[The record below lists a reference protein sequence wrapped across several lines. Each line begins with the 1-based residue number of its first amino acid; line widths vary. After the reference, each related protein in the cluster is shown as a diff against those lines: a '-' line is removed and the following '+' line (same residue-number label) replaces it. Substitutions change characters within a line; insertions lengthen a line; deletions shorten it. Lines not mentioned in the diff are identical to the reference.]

1 MSRERSPLDSD
12 ARLVRAAARRVGIW
26 IAVTVSALV
35 IGVLIAAFLIVFSQI
50 PPDHLFSP
58 GGQETTIDVE
68 GVDIVIG
75 AFIVGIVAIILAG
88 TIALF
93 ATRRAVAP
101 LIDALQRQRRF
112 VADASHELR
121 TPLAILDARL
131 QVLQRTSGPT
141 DPNADII
148 TELRDDSRNLNAV
161 ITDLLSSIDTTPVD
175 VDAPASVNDTMAS
188 AASAMTLI
196 ARERDIEIDA
206 TPASTDVA
214 VQIPEASLRRSL
226 IALLDN
232 AVKHSPPGVVEL
244 SARADRR
251 SVTITVVDH
260 GPGIQGIDPHR
271 IFDRFARSSD
281 AVDGGG
287 NARTG
292 FGLGLALVHDT
303 ITRHGG
309 TIGVTSTSPDG
320 TTLTVELPR
329 TRNPYHA
336 TSARAE

>member
-1 MSRERSPLDSD
+1 MNRARADLDAD
-12 ARLVRAAARRVGIW
+12 TRLVRAAARRVGIW
-26 IAVTVSALV
+26 IAITVSALV

-58 GGQETTIDVE
+58 GGQETTVDIE

-75 AFIVGIVAIILAG
+75 AVTVGIIAIVFAA

-93 ATRRAVAP
+93 ATRRAVTP
-101 LIDALQRQRRF
+101 LIDALRRQRRF

-131 QVLQRTSGPT
+131 QVLQRASGPN
-141 DPNADII
+141 DPNAEII

-161 ITDLLSSIDTTPVD
+161 VTDLLDSIDITPVD
-175 VDAPASVNDTMAS
+175 ADPTASINDTMAS
-188 AASAMTLI
+188 AASAMTTI
-196 ARERDIEIDA
+196 ARRHGVEIVVTTA
-206 TPASTDVA
+206 APDVA
-214 VQIPEASLRRSL
+214 VEIPEARLRRSL

-232 AVKHSPPGVVEL
+232 AIKHSPPGIVEL
-244 SARADRR
+244 DARADRR
-251 SVTITVVDH
+251 TVSITVTDH

-287 NARTG
+287 TARTG
-292 FGLGLALVHDT
+292 FGIGLALVHDT

-309 TIGVTSTSPDG
+309 TIAVRSTSPEG
-320 TTLTVELPR
+320 TALTFTVPQSNGR
-329 TRNPYHA
+329 IDR
-336 TSARAE
+336 R

>member
-1 MSRERSPLDSD
+1 MNRERSPLDSD

-26 IAVTVSALV
+26 IAITVSALV

-58 GGQETTIDVE
+58 GGQETTVDIE

-75 AFIVGIVAIILAG
+75 AVIVGVVAIVFAG

-93 ATRRAVAP
+93 ATRRAVTP

-131 QVLQRTSGPT
+131 QVLQRASAPN
-141 DPNADII
+141 DPNADLI

-161 ITDLLSSIDTTPVD
+161 VTDLLDSIDITPID
-175 VDAPASVNDTMAS
+175 IHPTASVNDTMAS
-188 AASAMTLI
+188 AASAMTMI
-196 ARERDIEIDA
+196 AQQHGIEIVTTA
-206 TPASTDVA
+206 TSPDVS
-214 VQIPEASLRRSL
+214 VEIPEASLRRSL

-232 AVKHSPPGVVEL
+232 AVKHSPPGIVEL
-244 SARADRR
+244 NARANRR
-251 SVTITVVDH
+251 TVAITVIDH

-292 FGLGLALVHDT
+292 FGIGLALVQDT

-309 TIGVTSTSPDG
+309 KIAVTSTSPNG
-320 TTLTVELPR
+320 TALTLTVR
-329 TRNPYHA
+329 R
-336 TSARAE
+336 

>member
-12 ARLVRAAARRVGIW
+12 ARLVRVAARRVGIW
-26 IAVTVSALV
+26 IAITVSALV

-58 GGQETTIDVE
+58 GGQETTVDIE

-75 AFIVGIVAIILAG
+75 AVIVGVVAIVFAG

-93 ATRRAVAP
+93 ATRRAVTP

-131 QVLQRTSGPT
+131 QVLQRASDPN
-141 DPNADII
+141 DPNAAII
-148 TELRDDSRNLNAV
+148 TELREDSRNLNAV
-161 ITDLLSSIDTTPVD
+161 VTDLLDSIDITPVD
-175 VDAPASVNDTMAS
+175 ADPTASVNDTMAS
-188 AASAMTLI
+188 AASAMTMI
-196 ARERDIEIDA
+196 AQQHGIEIVTTA
-206 TPASTDVA
+206 TSPDVS
-214 VQIPEASLRRSL
+214 VEIPEASLRRSF

-244 SARADRR
+244 NARADRR
-251 SVTITVVDH
+251 TVAVTVIDH
-260 GPGIQGIDPHR
+260 GPGIQGIDPQR

-292 FGLGLALVHDT
+292 FGIGLALVQDT
-303 ITRHGG
+303 VTRHGG
-309 TIGVTSTSPDG
+309 TIVVTATSSGG
-320 TTLTVELPR
+320 TTLTLELPR
-329 TRNPYHA
+329 SKSPRHQ
-336 TSARAE
+336 TSARP

>member
-1 MSRERSPLDSD
+1 MSRDRSPLDSD
-12 ARLVRAAARRVGIW
+12 TRLVRAAARRVGIW
-26 IAVTVSALV
+26 IAITVSALV

-58 GGQETTIDVE
+58 GGQETTVDIE

-75 AFIVGIVAIILAG
+75 AVLVGIVAIVFAG

-101 LIDALQRQRRF
+101 LIDALRRQRRF

-131 QVLQRTSGPT
+131 QVLQRASGPN

-161 ITDLLSSIDTTPVD
+161 VSDLLDSIDITPVD
-175 VDAPASVNDTMAS
+175 AGPTASVNDTMAS

-196 ARERDIEIDA
+196 AQQHDIEIVTTA
-206 TPASTDVA
+206 TSPDVS
-214 VQIPEASLRRSL
+214 VEIPEASLRRSL

-244 SARADRR
+244 KARADRR
-251 SVTITVVDH
+251 TVAITVIDH

-287 NARTG
+287 SARTG
-292 FGLGLALVHDT
+292 FGIGLALVQDT

-309 TIGVTSTSPDG
+309 TIAVTSTSPNG
-320 TTLTVELPR
+320 TALTLTVRRCSHR
-329 TRNPYHA
+329 TDRG
-336 TSARAE
+336 